1 MIGGLFPN
9 AWTIAQREYGQRVR
23 SRSFLVVTALL
34 AAIGLGLALM
44 PLLAHALGGEKA
56 VQLAVQA
63 TDARLAGDP
72 AAQLQAILNA
82 GQAEGAAGFAVKA
95 ATSIDQARAD
105 VGDGRLDGLLT
116 ITRASDGELAF
127 DIYTREGPTSQ
138 TLFAIR
144 SGADQLSIGDRLA
157 RVGIS
162 ESQASQIFAP
172 TAFDVTPVDP
182 NATDPSANF
191 GPRYV
196 LAIALVI
203 LTFMAVVTYGS
214 WVASSVVEEKSSRVM
229 ELLVTAATPR
239 QLLAGKVLGTGAA
252 GLTQYAAVVV
262 AAIGGL
268 LVQGL
273 LAELLFGKGQ
283 TTDNTLQ
290 ALSPLVLLVFGV
302 FFLGGFA
309 LYSTLYAALGST
321 ASRQEDVQTVTG
333 PMILVGMLGYFV
345 SFAAIN
351 SIDAAWVRL
360 LSFVPFFSPYLVT
373 SRLILGSISP
383 LEILVSGALL
393 LATLLAA
400 QAIAARLYSA
410 GVLLY
415 GQRVGL
421 RSVWRATRV
430 HR

>member
-1 MIGGLFPN
+1 MIRGLFPN
-9 AWTIAQREYGQRVR
+9 AWTIARREYNQRVR

-63 TDARLAGDP
+63 TDAGLTGDP

-82 GQAEGAAGFAVKA
+82 GQAGGAPGFAVKVA
-95 ATSIDQARAD
+95 GNVDQARAD
-105 VGDGRLDGLLT
+105 VRDGRLDGLLT
-116 ITRASDGELAF
+116 ITRKSDGELGF
-127 DIYTREGPTSQ
+127 DIYTKEGPTSQ

-144 SGADQLSIGDRLA
+144 SAASQLGIGDRLA
-157 RVGIS
+157 RAGIS
-162 ESQASQIFAP
+162 ASQASRIFAP

-182 NATDPSANF
+182 TATDRSATF

-239 QLLAGKVLGTGAA
+239 QLLAGKVMGTGAA

-262 AAIGGL
+262 AAIVGL
-268 LVQGL
+268 LAQGL

-283 TTDNTLQ
+283 TADNTLQ
-290 ALSPLVLLVFGV
+290 ALSPQVLIVFGL

-309 LYSTLYAALGST
+309 LYATLYAALGST

-351 SIDAAWVRL
+351 TIDATWVRL

-373 SRLILGSISP
+373 SRLILGSIAP
-383 LEILVSGALL
+383 WEILVSGAVL

-400 QAIAARLYSA
+400 QVVAARLYSA

-415 GQRVGL
+415 GQRIGL